1 MPDAGRTGE
10 GEIARAGKHGV
21 HIEETSASAVHI
33 ASEEQQS
40 SK

>member
-21 HIEETSASAVHI
+21 HIEETPASVVQI
-33 ASEEQQS
+33 SSGEQQS